1 MTEPVVIW
9 GAGAI
14 GGTIAA
20 YLARAGHEVLAV
32 DTVEEHVCQIAE
44 HGLRIDG
51 PVADFTAC
59 MSAVTPDQVKGQYR
73 LILLAV
79 KAHHTEAATK
89 MLAPHLAAD
98 GAVVSCQ
105 NGLNELMIAD
115 IVGKERT
122 IGAFVNFGADWMG
135 PGHINYGNRGAVV
148 VGEITG
154 AKTPRITALH
164 RLLQEFEPDAVLADD
179 IFAYLWGKI
188 GYGAILK
195 TSALTDDTMAEFIG
209 NPENLPMIRQ
219 LVRELLAVAA
229 AEGIKPLG
237 FNGFEPAAFAA
248 GDEVGI
254 AASIAAMTLFNT
266 QSAKQRSGI
275 WRDLAVRRRQTD
287 AAAQLA
293 PAQAA
298 AKQHGL
304 STPLTDRL
312 VELIGRIE
320 AGKATTS
327 SGLTTELRA
336 LASAS
341 TLS

>member
-1 MTEPVVIW
+1 
-9 GAGAI
+9 
-14 GGTIAA
+14 
-20 YLARAGHEVLAV
+20 
-32 DTVEEHVCQIAE
+32 
-44 HGLRIDG
+44 
-51 PVADFTAC
+51 
-59 MSAVTPDQVKGQYR
+59 
-73 LILLAV
+73 
-79 KAHHTEAATK
+79 
-89 MLAPHLAAD
+89 
-98 GAVVSCQ
+98 
-105 NGLNELMIAD
+105 
-115 IVGKERT
+115 
-122 IGAFVNFGADWMG
+122 
-135 PGHINYGNRGAVV
+135 
-148 VGEITG
+148 
-154 AKTPRITALH
+154 
-164 RLLQEFEPDAVLADD
+164 
-179 IFAYLWGKI
+179 
-188 GYGAILK
+188 
-195 TSALTDDTMAEFIG
+195 MAEFIG
-209 NPENLPMIRQ
+209 NPENLPIIRQ

-248 GDEVGI
+248 GDEAGI